1 MVTVDYIVVGA
12 GSAGCVLASRLS
24 EDSGCEVALLE
35 AGGEDH
41 SPDIKQP
48 NQWPLLWD
56 RDESWGYSTTLQV
69 GYNLRSISCPRGK
82 VLGGTSAINAM
93 IYIRGNPQDYDN
105 WKALGNEGWG
115 WSDVLPYFVKAEHQ
129 SRGADAWHG
138 VGGPLAVSDQLSP
151 GRIAKAFVEAA
162 VASGHRK
169 NDDFNGDSQEGVGL
183 YQVNMRNGM
192 RCSTADAYLAPARS
206 RSNLRT
212 ITRARVLRIVLDKDR
227 ATGVDFFDGTQVVR
241 IHARREVVLSAGA
254 IDSPRLLMLSGIGD
268 PVRLE
273 SHGLALRHALPS
285 VGAYL
290 HDHPGS
296 LVAFAMRQIDQ
307 ADPTSNLVEAGLFM
321 KSSASD
327 SGFPNDI
334 QFLVLPFSPVQGGAK
349 GQARMMAIAVQA
361 CRPKSRGNL
370 TLRSSDPFDSP
381 VINPGYMTHP
391 DDVAL
396 QIEGIRAARQIAA
409 TSALRDLIAKELLP
423 GAGVSD
429 DAALEMAIRATSGCI
444 WHPVGTCRMGNG
456 PDSVVD
462 ATLRVHGIGALR
474 VVDASV
480 MPQIISGNTN
490 APTIMIAEKA
500 ADMIRFGNA

>member
-1 MVTVDYIVVGA
+1 
-12 GSAGCVLASRLS
+12 
-24 EDSGCEVALLE
+24 
-35 AGGEDH
+35 
-41 SPDIKQP
+41 
-48 NQWPLLWD
+48 
-56 RDESWGYSTTLQV
+56 
-69 GYNLRSISCPRGK
+69 
-82 VLGGTSAINAM
+82 M
-93 IYIRGNPQDYDN
+93 I
-105 WKALGNEGWG
+105 
-115 WSDVLPYFVKAEHQ
+115 
-129 SRGADAWHG
+129 
-138 VGGPLAVSDQLSP
+138 
-151 GRIAKAFVEAA
+151 
-162 VASGHRK
+162 
-169 NDDFNGDSQEGVGL
+169 
-183 YQVNMRNGM
+183 
-192 RCSTADAYLAPARS
+192 LAPARC
-206 RSNLRT
+206 RANLRT

-227 ATGVDFFDGTQVVR
+227 ATGVDYFDGAQVVR

-268 PVRLE
+268 PVQLE

-285 VGAYL
+285 VGAHL

-296 LVAFAMRQIDQ
+296 FVGFAMRQIDQ
-307 ADPTSNLVEAGLFM
+307 AGPTSNLVEAGLFM

-327 SGFPNDI
+327 SGFPSDI
-334 QFLVLPFSPVQGGAK
+334 QFLVAPFLPVQGGAL
-349 GQARMMAIAVQA
+349 GQAKMMGIAVQA
-361 CRPKSRGNL
+361 CRPKSRGSL

-381 VINPGYMTHP
+381 VIDPGYMTHP

-409 TSALRDLIAKELLP
+409 TSPLRELVAKELFP

-429 DAALEMAIRATSGCI
+429 DSALEMAIRATSGCI

-462 ATLRVHGIGALR
+462 AKLRVHGIGALR

>member
-35 AGGEDH
+35 AGGEGH
-41 SPDIKQP
+41 SPNINQP

-56 RDESWGYSTTLQV
+56 RDESWGYSTTLQA
-69 GYNLRSISCPRGK
+69 GYNLRSIPCPRGK

-93 IYIRGNPQDYDN
+93 IYIRGNPKDYDN
-105 WKALGNEGWG
+105 WKALGNDGWG

-169 NDDFNGDSQEGVGL
+169 NDDFNGESQEGVGL
-183 YQVNMRNGM
+183 YQVTMRNGV

-212 ITRARVLRIVLDKDR
+212 ITRARALRIVLDRDR
-227 ATGVDFFDGTQVVR
+227 ATGVDYFDGAQVVR
-241 IHARREVVLSAGA
+241 IHARQEVLLSAGA

-268 PVRLE
+268 PVQLE

-285 VGAYL
+285 VGAHL

-296 LVAFAMRQIDQ
+296 VVAFAMRQLDQ
-307 ADPTSNLVEAGLFM
+307 ADPTCNLAEAGLFM
-321 KSSASD
+321 KSAASE
-327 SGFPNDI
+327 SGFPSDI
-334 QFLVLPFSPVQGGAK
+334 QFLVSPFFPRQSAAK
-349 GQARMMAIAVQA
+349 GQATMMAIVVQA
-361 CRPKSRGNL
+361 CRPKSRGSL

-396 QIEGIRAARQIAA
+396 QIEGMRAARLIAA
-409 TSALRDLIAKELLP
+409 ASPLSEHIAKELLP
-423 GAGVSD
+423 GAGVLD
-429 DAALEMAIRATSGCI
+429 DAALAMAIRATSGCI

-480 MPQIISGNTN
+480 MPQISSGNTN

-500 ADMIRFGNA
+500 ADMIRFGSA